1 MPRHRGRIATLAVG
15 LLLLS
20 AAPRTR
26 SQTLYQA
33 AACPAPASPSA
44 EFTPDHMSNTFE
56 QQILDFLNAG
66 GSIDRLASAI
76 RALAIPFRSVEQEY
90 LVVRLDLL
98 QADLNG
104 DGVEEVALTLAFNGF
119 YGGNYFDAPT
129 HGLVLACEGGT
140 YRRLGLY
147 PFHDLAGPADLTG
160 DGLDELVFVRSRSGV
175 GAGVKMLQMNDGDL
189 VELAIER
196 PREFGYRFSAAVD
209 ISLSTSLDE
218 LLLRDVDAD
227 DRVEL
232 VFTRAVPR
240 LTIGELTISGPLR
253 DRREIWGWDGSAVVL
268 ERWDNDPPEYRFQAA
283 YDGDDLTLFGD
294 LSGALASYRRVVNA
308 ASLKPFELFRTPDT
322 VLQRFDLPI
331 PAPDPPERR
340 RLSAYAQ
347 YRIVLIHA
355 LRGDSAAAESE
366 MKSLQEAYPEGDP
379 GAPYAELAVSF
390 WEGMLETGEVAAAC
404 KEAVNFALHHANEV
418 LIPLGSSTYGYLN
431 RDYRPIDICPIA
443 GDDQ

>member
-20 AAPRTR
+20 AVSRTR

-44 EFTPDHMSNTFE
+44 EFTPDHMSDTFE

-66 GSIDRLASAI
+66 GSVDRLAHAI
-76 RALAIPFRSVEQEY
+76 PALAIPYQGVDQEY
-90 LVVRLDLL
+90 VVVRFNLL

-104 DGVEEVALTLAFNGF
+104 DGLQEVALSVGFSGF
-119 YGGNYFDAPT
+119 YNGDYRDAPT
-129 HGLVLACEGGT
+129 HGLVLACEGGS

-147 PFHDLAGPADLTG
+147 PFLELFGSADLTG
-160 DGLDELVFVRSRSGV
+160 DGLDELVFLRPRSAVRASV
-175 GAGVKMLQMNDGDL
+175 TILQWNAGDL
-189 VELAIER
+189 VELPSAR

-209 ISLSTSLDE
+209 ISLSPPLDG
-218 LLLRDVDAD
+218 LVLRDADAD

-232 VFTRAVPR
+232 IFTRTVPK
-240 LTIGELTISGPLR
+240 LSIGDLLISGPLR
-253 DRREIWGWDGSAVVL
+253 DRREVWGWDGSAVVL

-283 YDGDDLTLFGD
+283 HDGDDLTLFGD
-294 LSGALASYRRVVNA
+294 LSGALTAYGRVVNA
-308 ASLKPFELFRTPDT
+308 ASLKSFELFRTPDS

-331 PAPDPPERR
+331 PAPDPAERR

-347 YRIVLIHA
+347 YRIILIHA
-355 LRGDSAAAESE
+355 LRGESSTAESALTLLL
-366 MKSLQEAYPEGDP
+366 SAHPEGDP
-379 GAPYAELAVSF
+379 GAPYAQLAASF
-390 WEGMLETGEVAAAC
+390 WEAMLETGEVAAAC
-404 KEAVNFALHHANEV
+404 QAAVNYALHHPNQV

-431 RDYRPIDICPIA
+431 REYRPIDICPFA
-443 GDDQ
+443 GVDQ